1 MRKIGLLV
9 MAAVA
14 VLLMTQPAMAWGPAT
29 HIGLGESALANLSLL
44 PAAVGALL
52 ARHRMAFLFGNIAAD
67 IVFAKRLSRVR
78 RFCHHWSTGFK
89 LLHSAS
95 HDRSKAFA
103 YGYISHL
110 AADTVAHG
118 KFVPHQVARHDTTVA
133 FGHLYWEL
141 RADETAPAS
150 AWERLEDVLEKN
162 HAGYHSLL
170 RDYITDTLLTYNM
183 NRVIFDGMNGLCVHR
198 RFRRMIAMLN
208 KYSRW
213 ELPGGLIGGYRDECL
228 DRILSVLTETE
239 RSRVLRD
246 DPSGISTLMQLRVRR
261 REQRRLER
269 QGLCIK
275 RRHRESTCTFAPA
288 RLRHSPSPSRKTES
302 AA

>member
-1 MRKIGLLV
+1 MRKVGLLV
-9 MAAVA
+9 MTAAA
-14 VLLMTQPAMAWGPAT
+14 VLLVTQPALAWGPAT
-29 HIGLGESALANLSLL
+29 HIGLGEAALAHLSLL

-52 ARHRMAFLFGNIAAD
+52 ARHRIAFLFGNIAAD

-89 LLHSAS
+89 LLHSAPS
-95 HDRSKAFA
+95 DRNKAFA

-118 KFVPHQVARHDTTVA
+118 KFVPHQITQHETTVA

-141 RADETAPAS
+141 RADETAPES
-150 AWERLEDVLEKN
+150 AWEHLEVVLEKN
-162 HAGYHSLL
+162 HASYHSLL

-183 NRVIFDGMNGLCVHR
+183 NRMIFDGMNGLCVHR
-198 RFRRMIAMLN
+198 RFRRMITMLN
-208 KYSRW
+208 KYSRR
-213 ELPGGLIGGYRDECL
+213 ELPGDLIGGYRDECL
-228 DRILSVLTETE
+228 DRIMSVLTEAE
-239 RSRVLRD
+239 RSPVLKD
-246 DPSGISTLMQLRVRR
+246 DPNGISTLMQLRVRR

-288 RLRHSPSPSRKTES
+288 RSRYASSPSRRIET

>member
-288 RLRHSPSPSRKTES
+288 RLRHSPSPSRKTET